1 MMTNLVQFPR
11 LGLELE
17 IDRVAFTLGGLNIYW
32 YGIII
37 AAGLL
42 LALVF
47 AFHYA
52 ADFGVDAD
60 RLVDVVLVG
69 TVCAIICARAY
80 YVAWTT
86 PCRPCFVPSEAP
98 PWWWTPPEGRKGE
111 IAYDDESGPVPP
123 SGAGA

>member
-60 RLVDVVLVG
+60 RPTMWPSLPSN
-69 TVCAIICARAY
+69 
-80 YVAWTT
+80 TT
-86 PCRPCFVPSEAP
+86 P
-98 PWWWTPPEGRKGE
+98 
-111 IAYDDESGPVPP
+111 SGT
-123 SGAGA
+123 

>member
-32 YGIII
+32 YGLII

-80 YVAWTT
+80 
-86 PCRPCFVPSEAP
+86 
-98 PWWWTPPEGRKGE
+98 
-111 IAYDDESGPVPP
+111 
-123 SGAGA
+123 